1 MIRKLPFMLIALCF
15 LLSCGGDDPLDIKP
29 EDDIKPEQPEKPED
43 IMCIQLSDTIL
54 SLKIGE
60 KKQLTY
66 TVKPEYSG
74 QVIWNSNNEQVV
86 SVSNEGVVTGGAVG
100 EAKVT
105 LSLKQFPSVF
115 AICKIEV
122 STIELESIT
131 LSETEVVKTIGDS
144 IQLSVQYFPED
155 AINKEIEW
163 KSSDENIASVNEKGL
178 VFFNQ
183 IGECTITATA
193 LDGKHTATCQ
203 ITVLPVIIENIS
215 FKTNYFEIAEDETF
229 SLIEYLSIFPENAN
243 KEDLIWV
250 SNNTNVCSVDEKGN
264 VYGYNI
270 GETTVSVYTPDRKLQ
285 TTCDVRIVSDEV
297 ILNNISAWIEGIEK
311 DIYGNM
317 PDNPSGHCV
326 INNNNVNKI
335 TVNKITTYGIK
346 MYTEWVKNETRNWN
360 NTILE
365 NDNYSFPVQFAS
377 WMKPYAFALVEF
389 THGDKKFS
397 IQVYVP

>member
-193 LDGKHTATCQ
+193 LDGKHTATCR

-229 SLIEYLSIFPENAN
+229 SLIEYLSIFP
-243 KEDLIWV
+243 L
-250 SNNTNVCSVDEKGN
+250 
-264 VYGYNI
+264 
-270 GETTVSVYTPDRKLQ
+270 
-285 TTCDVRIVSDEV
+285 
-297 ILNNISAWIEGIEK
+297 
-311 DIYGNM
+311 
-317 PDNPSGHCV
+317 
-326 INNNNVNKI
+326 
-335 TVNKITTYGIK
+335 
-346 MYTEWVKNETRNWN
+346 
-360 NTILE
+360 
-365 NDNYSFPVQFAS
+365 
-377 WMKPYAFALVEF
+377 
-389 THGDKKFS
+389 
-397 IQVYVP
+397 